1 MTNTQT
7 LPVPLNTSGPSADD
21 DWLAA
26 WTARAPVLEPE
37 KADEILELMG
47 LL

>member
-7 LPVPLNTSGPSADD
+7 LAAPLNTSGPSQED

-26 WTARAPVLEPE
+26 WTARAPVLEPD